1 MPNKPPLDP
10 RTGEPLGVKPKLNPR
25 TGEPYNMAEDPLIQK
40 MRAGVQGLFPIT
52 RPIADIAATTT
63 GNETLANLN
72 PYSGKNNFEKAM
84 AYASDILGQGVQ
96 IAAMTAPGMSPA
108 LRATQA
114 GLQAGAGVLGEVGME
129 ELMKDPEFKDFVQGA
144 GGKILGDYVLPIV
157 SIAASAKGIK
167 GFFNR
172 AVPKN
177 EINAFLQ
184 KNPDATKDMFNSLNK
199 ITNTEEAMSKMGF
212 DASKGKLKM
221 AGDEVVGEIRKN
233 IKDEIKKFGEIYEKI
248 KDVPVK
254 KNAIND
260 IVAKMDEEIGNLG
273 NSAPDTA
280 IRKNI
285 IKYRDLL
292 KKMKNPKL
300 EDVDNIKKDFYKDLK
315 YTGDTFKVSDA
326 ERIARDI
333 GRDMIDKIESFVP
346 AKFSNEFKNIKE
358 SYGSMAEAR
367 NELNSLARISS
378 DKVMQ
383 RISDGDKIEALYR
396 LADPKV
402 VNKAIKVTSRA
413 KNPNDYQKT
422 MENYLST
429 LQKIDQVNEKF
440 AKELFDVKALPSYAR
455 MTSETAL
462 DVLKGSGAST
472 LANEMSMARFLSLT
486 PQEREKII
494 MQNTTPKITINA
506 LEERLK

>member
-1 MPNKPPLDP
+1 
-10 RTGEPLGVKPKLNPR
+10 
-25 TGEPYNMAEDPLIQK
+25 
-40 MRAGVQGLFPIT
+40 
-52 RPIADIAATTT
+52 
-63 GNETLANLN
+63 
-72 PYSGKNNFEKAM
+72 
-84 AYASDILGQGVQ
+84 
-96 IAAMTAPGMSPA
+96 
-108 LRATQA
+108 
-114 GLQAGAGVLGEVGME
+114 
-129 ELMKDPEFKDFVQGA
+129 
-144 GGKILGDYVLPIV
+144 
-157 SIAASAKGIK
+157 
-167 GFFNR
+167 
-172 AVPKN
+172 
-177 EINAFLQ
+177 
-184 KNPDATKDMFNSLNK
+184 
-199 ITNTEEAMSKMGF
+199 KMGF

-260 IVAKMDEEIGNLG
+260 IVAKMNEEIGNLG